1 MLRKTLIIELGSVVG
16 ERVLIGSLIGGS
28 SYPRVPS
35 GQGKP
40 GKPGKGSV
48 FRKSQGKPGKVREFL

>member
-1 MLRKTLIIELGSVVG
+1 MPGVSNVG
-16 ERVLIGSLIGGS
+16 QIVIRQMIRLAC
-28 SYPRVPS
+28 YNCRVPS

-40 GKPGKGSV
+40 RKPGKRLI